1 MNSNYV
7 EKFTDY
13 LQNIPAHKISKTV
26 VDQTATSSSV
36 VTKQPQSKASMNKPS
51 NKKSSGKSGQSG
63 PAVVGGVGI
72 RRPVWIVPSAAS
84 SQLSHQPADER
95 KFVRTCCPSRHLE
108 SGRPLK
114 RVDCRWEEGGKPQT
128 PLTAS
133 VPSGDVIPVEKC
145 PDTPEPKE
153 LSLGHGDGLGD
164 NVNHQHYPAL
174 ASEDLTAGDGHD
186 KRGQK
191 RTPKEFRDRQPSSW
205 AGMLSKA
212 HPRTKPAGNRKVH
225 LSSSYL
231 PCSRMALIRYRRPKL
246 CPKMSSRFC
255 NEITMISLTVI

>member
-7 EKFTDY
+7 QKFTDY

-26 VDQTATSSSV
+26 VDQTATSSSFV
-36 VTKQPQSKASMNKPS
+36 AKQPQSKPSMNKPS

-84 SQLSHQPADER
+84 SQLSHQPADE
-95 KFVRTCCPSRHLE
+95 L
-108 SGRPLK
+108 
-114 RVDCRWEEGGKPQT
+114 
-128 PLTAS
+128 
-133 VPSGDVIPVEKC
+133 PSGDVIPVEKC

-164 NVNHQHYPAL
+164 NVNHQHNPAL

-212 HPRTKPAGNRKVH
+212 HPRTKPAGNRKNSYRSELDDTTDISNDEEH
-225 LSSSYL
+225 RPLYKIGQELSDVVKILTRQQFEPSKSNIPAGSTENL
-231 PCSRMALIRYRRPKL
+231 PGLR
-246 CPKMSSRFC
+246 
-255 NEITMISLTVI
+255 SLGPCGDIK